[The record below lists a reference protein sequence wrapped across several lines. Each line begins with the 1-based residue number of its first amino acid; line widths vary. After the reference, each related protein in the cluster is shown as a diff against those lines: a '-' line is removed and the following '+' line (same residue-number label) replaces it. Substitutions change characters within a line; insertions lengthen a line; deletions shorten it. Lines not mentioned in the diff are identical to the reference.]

1 MKDLLTTEGIEIDPI
16 PVKKLTRESF
26 VAVDDNTNS
35 QHRFG
40 FPGAVIS
47 AVEKMLLLKNRSPE
61 LLVVSG
67 SISEGLPLTL

>member
-47 AVEKMLLLKNRSPE
+47 AVEKMLF
-61 LLVVSG
+61 
-67 SISEGLPLTL
+67 